1 MASLFTRIL
10 RGEIPCHKVA
20 EDERFLAFLD
30 IAPLREGHT
39 LVIPKME
46 VDKFFDLPTDVL
58 ADIMPFA
65 QRVAKKIAKVVPCDR
80 VGVSVIGLE
89 VPHAHVHLIPIDSVN
104 DMDLSRPKLK
114 FAQEELAAIAERI
127 RNAQ

>member
-1 MASLFTRIL
+1 MASLFTRIV

-20 EDERFLAFLD
+20 ENERFLAFLD

-46 VDKFFDLPTDVL
+46 VDKFFELPADVL

-65 QRVAKKIAKVVPCDR
+65 QGVAKKIAKVVACER

-89 VPHAHVHLIPIDSVN
+89 VPHAHVHLIPIDSVH
-104 DMDLSRPKLK
+104 DMDFSRPKLK
-114 FAQEELAAIAERI
+114 FAQEELAAIAESI
-127 RNAQ
+127 RNA